1 MQDLTGV
8 VDGLHMRSP
17 GCLPRYRSRRTHGC
31 VHIKIFD
38 AERMSG
44 RIHAKEAEGEP
55 DMYAAQ
61 IDGGLVGKF
70 ECLDWS
76 FSGAAQ

>member
-1 MQDLTGV
+1 MEYLTDV

-17 GCLPRYRSRRTHGC
+17 LPPLVSESAHPRVVSTEN
-31 VHIKIFD
+31 FD

-44 RIHAKEAEGEP
+44 RIHAKEAESEP
-55 DMYAAQ
+55 DMYTGRM
-61 IDGGLVGKF
+61 DGGLAGQF

-76 FSGAAQ
+76 FSGADQ